1 MDDRKPNWKVWANVP
16 TVKILE
22 AVALSLDIE
31 PREIKYYSDASP
43 GRRKIKER
51 PPVGWI
57 DDGGPELEE
66 GQEFLD
72 RLEIAKRTISRFKP
86 LKPTLSP
93 GPIYDYWEVSV
104 PAFGQWAK
112 SIGWE
117 LPEEFPC
124 QEEKEKL
131 PAEQNTL
138 SERERSS
145 LYKIII
151 GMAVGKYGYNP
162 NATRNNAVTDIV
174 RDLEATDVQVSDE
187 TVRKYLRLASQ
198 QLLSGNSH
206 KT

>member
-1 MDDRKPNWKVWANVP
+1 MNDRKPNWKVWGNVP

-31 PREIKYYSDASP
+31 PREIKYYSDAFP
-43 GRRKIKER
+43 GQRKIKKR

-57 DDGGPELEE
+57 NDGGPELEE

-86 LKPTLSP
+86 LKPTFSP
-93 GPIYDYWEVSV
+93 GPIHDYWEVSV

-112 SIGWE
+112 SIGWK

-124 QEEKEKL
+124 PEEKGKL
-131 PAEQNTL
+131 PAERDTL

-151 GMAVGKYGYNP
+151 GMAVRGYKYNP
-162 NATRNNAVTDIV
+162 DAARNEAVTDIV
-174 RDLEATDVQVSDE
+174 KDLEAAGVQVSDE
-187 TVRKYLRLASQ
+187 TVRKYLKSASK
-198 QLLSGNSH
+198 LLPGDPH